1 MRLQKSVGLKLFYK
15 YHKITWQTHKYMLLL
30 GKSKTKGGWKWV
42 IEGYDN
48 VGNTIIA
55 IENKLAKKK
64 KEQEWL
70 QSCIKQKK
78 EKEKEW
84 EYQKSNYK
92 ILKAGLY

>member
-1 MRLQKSVGLKLFYK
+1 M
-15 YHKITWQTHKYMLLL
+15 
-30 GKSKTKGGWKWV
+30 

-78 EKEKEW
+78 EKEKE
-84 EYQKSNYK
+84 
-92 ILKAGLY
+92 